1 MSGARAI
8 GALDRSAPP
17 IIWAMRYAV
26 DLGNSAAK
34 VGWLE
39 NGARRS
45 IRMAAP
51 SGRIS
56 AAAWYPHI
64 ASLLDLAFSEGGGSD
79 TLTFASVVPAAA
91 EALRTLAAERAIGV
105 HEITAIDV
113 PLKIALDAPE
123 RLGVDRALGAWR
135 AYATWGA
142 PQGRGA
148 IAVTLGT
155 ALTLTCV
162 TRAGAIIGGAIAP
175 SPVLAARALAVGT
188 AALPEITLFD
198 ESPDLPGPVGATT
211 DSAIAAGI
219 LRGARATLAAL
230 VEESAKEMGRRDPG
244 APRPAIV
251 LAGGAATA
259 GWSAGVE
266 ADARETELV
275 LDAILAL
282 AVGSAPTTSVPKGPR

>member
-1 MSGARAI
+1 
-8 GALDRSAPP
+8 
-17 IIWAMRYAV
+17 MRYAV

-34 VGWLE
+34 AGWRQ

-45 IRMAAP
+45 ARVPAP
-51 SGRIS
+51 SDPTS
-56 AAAWYPHI
+56 TAAWRTQI
-64 ASLLDLAFSEGGGSD
+64 RSLLDLAVAEGGEAKG
-79 TLTFASVVPAAA
+79 LAFASVVPAAA
-91 EALRTLAAERAIGV
+91 EALHALAAEREIAV
-105 HEITAIDV
+105 REITAIDA

-142 PQGRGA
+142 PQRRGA

-155 ALTLTCV
+155 AMTLTCV
-162 TRAGAIIGGAIAP
+162 TRSGEIIGGAIAP
-175 SPVLAARALAVGT
+175 SPLLAARALSVGT

-198 ESPDLPGPVGATT
+198 ESPELPGPIGAST
-211 DSAIAAGI
+211 DAAIAAGI
-219 LRGARATLAAL
+219 LRGARAALAAL
-230 VEESAKEMGRRDPG
+230 IEESIQEMLHRDPN

-259 GWSAGVE
+259 GWSAGIH
-266 ADARETELV
+266 ADAREAELV

-282 AVGSAPTTSVPKGPR
+282 DAARHATVAAQEVQR